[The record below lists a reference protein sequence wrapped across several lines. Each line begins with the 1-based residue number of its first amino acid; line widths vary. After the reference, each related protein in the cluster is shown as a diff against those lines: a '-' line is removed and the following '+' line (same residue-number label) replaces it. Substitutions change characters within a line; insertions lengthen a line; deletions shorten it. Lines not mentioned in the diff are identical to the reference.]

1 MQKPIV
7 STPPLDAELFELE
20 VYRYM
25 LLTRLLDERLWAL
38 NRQGKGHFAV
48 PCAGH
53 EATAVALG
61 MALDPKR
68 DWLVPHYRDLGALL
82 VWGVTP
88 KEVIL
93 HFLAKADDP
102 MSGGRQMFA
111 HWGYKDKRIMSLS
124 SPQPN
129 QVSHAV
135 GMALASKYR
144 KEDSV
149 TWTGFGEG
157 SSSKGDVHESMNFA
171 AIHKLPI
178 VFCVENNKYAISV
191 PQSRQMAVQDV
202 ASRAEGYG
210 FPGVV
215 VDGMDPLAV
224 YEASQQA
231 VDRARRGDGPTLI
244 EAKLYRFLPH
254 TSNDDDRRYRSRS
267 EVEHERERDPVVL
280 FRKRLEHAQ
289 LLDQGEGERMRK
301 ELLGMIDEAVESA
314 ETSPNP
320 SAADLYANVFAE
332 GSQEI

>member
-1 MQKPIV
+1 MQQPIV
-7 STPPLDAELFELE
+7 NGQSVDVELFELE

-25 LLTRLLDERLWAL
+25 LLTRLLDERMWAL

-53 EATAVALG
+53 EATSVGFG

-82 VWGVTP
+82 VWGVNP
-88 KEVIL
+88 REVIL
-93 HFLAKADDP
+93 HFLAKAEDP
-102 MSGGRQMFA
+102 MSGGRQMFS

-129 QVSHAV
+129 HVTHAV

-149 TWTGFGEG
+149 TWTGFGDG

-171 AIHKLPI
+171 AIHKLPVI
-178 VFCVENNKYAISV
+178 FCVENNRYAISV
-191 PQSRQMAVQDV
+191 PQSKQMAVQDV
-202 ASRAEGYG
+202 AARAQGYG

-224 YEASQQA
+224 YEASRQA
-231 VDRARRGDGPTLI
+231 VERARRGEGPTLI

-254 TSNDDDRRYRSRS
+254 TSNDDDRRYRTRS
-267 EVEHERERDPVVL
+267 EVEQERARDPLVV
-280 FRKRLEHAQ
+280 FRSRLEHAQ
-289 LLDQGEGERMRK
+289 LLDEADEGKLRK
-301 ELLGMIDEAVESA
+301 ELLTAIDEAVASA
-314 ETSPNP
+314 EAASNP
-320 SAADLYANVFAE
+320 RPTDIYTNVF
-332 GSQEI
+332 GDGN